1 MKEKDKSENNEI
13 IDNDLD
19 GRKNRKKLGKN

>member
-1 MKEKDKSENNEI
+1 MKEKNKSENNEI